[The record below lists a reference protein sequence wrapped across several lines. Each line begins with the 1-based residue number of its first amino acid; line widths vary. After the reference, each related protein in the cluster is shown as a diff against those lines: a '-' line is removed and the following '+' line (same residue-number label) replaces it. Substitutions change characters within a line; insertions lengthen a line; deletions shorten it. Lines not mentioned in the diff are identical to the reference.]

1 MENFISKNTRQATLF
16 DMRQRTEV
24 TIIFNLLIR
33 TNIVLAVTD
42 CYVPIFSKKLHPLI
56 ILIICILCVES
67 DTG

>member
-1 MENFISKNTRQATLF
+1 MNINFISKNTRQATLF

-42 CYVPIFSKKLHPLI
+42 CHVPIFSKKTASFNNFDNMYFM
-56 ILIICILCVES
+56 C
-67 DTG
+67 